1 MAEIRVSELPVAGT
15 LQGTDLI
22 MVAQEDSS
30 SASGYV
36 SNKTTTSALADKINN
51 SLTYN
56 GLNTTAKTIVGAIN
70 ENKANGVE
78 ANPQGT
84 ASTSLTKIKVG
95 NNIYSIDDTGSIVSV
110 FQTLSSGT
118 EIAGITVDGNETKLY
133 APTPTT
139 VEANPAGTGS
149 TDLTKLNVGGTIYNI
164 PSGGGSGDSVSW
176 NQITQSGTKIAE
188 VTINSTTTD
197 VYAPNGGGGASA
209 LEDLTDV
216 VITTPS
222 NDQAIVYDSTNFKWI
237 NKDVGNTKY
246 RELTQSQYDALSSA
260 EKNNGTVYFI
270 TDASGGGGG
279 GGTFW
284 DYSTTETDTGQKWV
298 DGKSIYCKVMRYN
311 YNCSLTNGSGGSTF
325 TVDPPASN
333 VETIVNA
340 FAVDN
345 GLYTTLIIK
354 EIGSSTI
361 KINSSAPSITI
372 TSSTGYFCY
381 FYTKSVS

>member
-1 MAEIRVSELPVAGT
+1 MAEIRVSELPAAGI
-15 LQGTDLI
+15 LQGTDLV
-22 MVAQEDSS
+22 MVAQENSS
-30 SASGYV
+30 SASGYI

-70 ENKANGVE
+70 ENKANEVE

-118 EIAGITVDGNETKLY
+118 EIGSVTVDGNETKLF

-164 PSGGGSGDSVSW
+164 PSGGGSGDTVAW
-176 NQITQSGTKIAE
+176 NQIQQSGTKIATI
-188 VTINSTTTD
+188 TINSTPTD

-216 VITTPS
+216 TITTPS
-222 NDQAIVYDSTNFKWI
+222 DNQDLSYDSTSSKWI
-237 NKDVGNTKY
+237 NKTKQVS
-246 RELTQSQYDALSSA
+246 LTKAQYDALPSS
-260 EKNNGTVYFI
+260 KLTDGIQYFI
-270 TDASGGGGG
+270 TDMNVINGYTDLI
-279 GGTFW
+279 GTLTAGN
-284 DYSTTETDTGQKWV
+284 TT
-298 DGKSIYCKVMRYN
+298 
-311 YNCSLTNGSGGSTF
+311 LTISDELITIDSTF
-325 TVDPPASN
+325 DIYTSVYGVNPAN
-333 VETIVNA
+333 VVASTGSITLTFEAQQSDLGVKVRLSTDRAPSDSRNGNGNVTIN
-340 FAVDN
+340 
-345 GLYTTLIIK
+345 
-354 EIGSSTI
+354 SSTI
-361 KINSSAPSITI
+361 VDISQVI
-372 TSSTGYFCY
+372 
-381 FYTKSVS
+381 